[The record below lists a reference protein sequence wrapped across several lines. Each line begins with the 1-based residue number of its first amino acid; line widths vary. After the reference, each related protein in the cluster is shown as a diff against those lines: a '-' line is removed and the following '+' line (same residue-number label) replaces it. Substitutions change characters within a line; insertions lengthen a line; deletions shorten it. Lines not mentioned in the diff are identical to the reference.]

1 MRSPLVAL
9 ALVILCA
16 LTLSAR
22 VYTAFD
28 GVRVKVVRE
37 GTPFQGSDLTI
48 TMPETPRWSRMATPA
63 VVIAKIQNP
72 SPIQATVVAVLNGE
86 RLNFGLPPSGEH
98 RLDLVVRHGEAVQ
111 AGDQLTF
118 HVETEMAVSNGC
130 CSLQYLEV
138 ANLHGASNAIPS
150 FIILPRGSRNY
161 TAPGWI
167 TIVCA
172 MAAIVWLLMRGAG
185 LTLTRRGRWVRNGL
199 GMAAVLLFSVP
210 LVSGLFA
217 FTVLLSL
224 KSFVLGALALTWPG
238 IVRTWRELR
247 TVAAGLASWAPQ
259 ALEATVVAAV
269 VASFYGLVAQ
279 TSLTAAGGN
288 YSGFL
293 KIGEMF
299 VDRVPFLVE
308 RPALRAQLQ
317 VMEGAGYDG
326 QFFYYI
332 AFDPFLLAF
341 RNDPARYRQ
350 IVDAPPYRWGRVG
363 FSVLTKLFSV
373 NDPERFP
380 QTMIWLIV
388 AANFIGVWCL
398 AFVAQRFGLSGWWG
412 LSYVLVPGFVQSLRA
427 GLPEAVAAAFLLGGY
442 CFFLRRRY
450 GLTAIVLAASLLV
463 RETGVMFVIVLA
475 IWTAW
480 RDRDRRGGLIVAS
493 AIVPLAV
500 WRLYLAWRLFPVLG
514 WDALF
519 FDPHAHGLPFQGF
532 LDLWQHMDTGVYA
545 LVPDMVL
552 SAIFF
557 PLLLMAVFAI
567 GLYQLW
573 TRPSALAI
581 AVVAYGLGAV
591 SLNYAA
597 VWLHV
602 GNGERATY
610 ELFLLSIVL
619 LLSIV
624 GVATQRTRLLVQGFM
639 ACALLYLWFASVD
652 ATLVRYVVLS
662 SLS

>member
-1 MRSPLVAL
+1 MQSPTIAL
-9 ALVILCA
+9 AILCA

-37 GTPFQGSDLTI
+37 AVAFQGSDLSV

-72 SPIQATVVAVLNGE
+72 SPNQATVVAVLNGE
-86 RLNFGLPPSGEH
+86 RLNFVLPAGGEH

-111 AGDQLTF
+111 AGDRLTF
-118 HVETEMAVSNGC
+118 HVENESAVTNGC
-130 CSLQYLEV
+130 CTLQYLEV
-138 ANLHGASNAIPS
+138 ANLHGASNSIPS
-150 FIILPRGSRNY
+150 FIILPRGSRAY

-167 TIVCA
+167 
-172 MAAIVWLLMRGAG
+172 AIVGVTLVIAWLLARGAG
-185 LTLTRRGRWVRNGL
+185 FTLTRRGRWVRNAL
-199 GMAAVLLFSVP
+199 AMAAVLLFSVP
-210 LVSGLFA
+210 LLSGLFA

-247 TVAAGLASWAPQ
+247 TAAAGLASWAPQ
-259 ALEATVVAAV
+259 ALEATVVAGIVAV
-269 VASFYGLVAQ
+269 FYGLVAQ
-279 TSLTAAGGN
+279 TSLMATGGN

-317 VMEGAGYDG
+317 VIEGAGYDG

-388 AANFIGVWCL
+388 AASFTGVWCL
-398 AFVAQRFGLSGWWG
+398 AFLAQRFGLSGWWA
-412 LSYVLVPGFVQSLRA
+412 LSYALVPGFVQSLRA

-442 CFFLRRRY
+442 CFFVRRRY
-450 GLTAIVLAASLLV
+450 GLAAMLLAASLLV
-463 RETGVMFVIVLA
+463 RETGVILVIVLA

-480 RDRDRRGGLIVAS
+480 RDRDRRGGLIIGS
-493 AIVPLAV
+493 AIVPLGM
-500 WRLYLAWRLFPVLG
+500 WRLYLAWRFFPVLG

-532 LDLWQHMDTGVYA
+532 VDLWQHLHTGVYA
-545 LVPDMVL
+545 LVPEMVL

-557 PLLLMAVFAI
+557 PLLLIAVFILA
-567 GLYQLW
+567 LYLLW
-573 TRPSALAI
+573 TRPSALGI
-581 AVVAYGLGAV
+581 AVVAYGLGAM

-610 ELFLLSIVL
+610 EVFLLSIVL
-619 LLSIV
+619 FLSIV
-624 GVATQRTRLLVQGFM
+624 GVATQRTRLVLQGFM
-639 ACALLYLWFASVD
+639 VCALLYLWFASVD